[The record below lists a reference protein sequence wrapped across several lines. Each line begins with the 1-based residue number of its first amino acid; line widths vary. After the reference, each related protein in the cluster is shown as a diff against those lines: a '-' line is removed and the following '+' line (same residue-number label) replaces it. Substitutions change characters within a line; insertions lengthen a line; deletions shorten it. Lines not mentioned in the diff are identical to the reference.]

1 MPLPAMVSHKYVSM
15 YIHIYERVCI
25 HTYICVGV
33 SNQHS
38 MSLHRFPPYVW
49 VNLVLTDSCQ
59 LASKS
64 MASPRFC
71 LHCTCWDC
79 KYTPL
84 HLGIEL
90 TSSRLDTSHFMG
102 AISLAYCLLGVN
114 DTFCRHALVAVS
126 VYTPTPPHC
135 RSLWVP
141 WEQGLDSCLQQLQT

>member
-1 MPLPAMVSHKYVSM
+1 MPLPAMVSHQYVSM

-38 MSLHRFPPYVW
+38 MSPHRFPPYVW

-64 MASPRFC
+64 MASPCFC
-71 LHCTCWDC
+71 LPCTCWDC

-126 VYTPTPPHC
+126 VYTSTPPHC

-141 WEQGLDSCLQQLQT
+141 WEQGLSSCLQQLQT